1 MTFLAGC
8 NALEPYDKVGAWHP
22 TAVNDANLA
31 LMAVNP
37 ADLVYGQGTKPSDGI
52 AAAAAIDRL
61 RRDHVKPLPDSGEGS
76 SSSSSSERRPIRGG
90 ADEQLMADY
99 STQLGDVRESKN
111 AWVPDGDRAM
121 LIAFITD
128 AASDVT
134 LRDGLSDA
142 TPHSFEITR
151 GGIRAAI
158 TAMQKTATPRSL
170 IVDVSGEDEPLSALF
185 DLSQVVEPDVH
196 VLVVGEIASLDFYR
210 EVTRNMGAVEYLAK
224 PLTRDKVLRLFA
236 PVIVGRPTTTPE
248 LDGGRVITVTG
259 ARGGVGAT
267 SIAVSLAWHFGV
279 ERSRHTVLVD
289 PDLQTG
295 TAALYLDAP
304 TGPGLR
310 AALEMPDRIDDL
322 FVERASQVLKDRLH
336 VLAGQEPLIDRPVYG
351 LDAAPR
357 LLAALRRRYNFIVVD
372 VPFQPVPLYRD
383 LFDLASQRVIVFEPT
398 LAGIRDALR
407 LRAMHD
413 AQNAVIAHRI
423 GIESLRNARLPDHQ
437 RRSRMG
443 WRAVPPS
450 LSRIC
455 PNVWAR
461 QPTWANPQSCR
472 KHSFALRVHDLAQ
485 LVAFNRLLDSSAA
498 PISGKRRSEKKRG
511 WQIWKHSGP

>member
-1 MTFLAGC
+1 
-8 NALEPYDKVGAWHP
+8 
-22 TAVNDANLA
+22 
-31 LMAVNP
+31 
-37 ADLVYGQGTKPSDGI
+37 
-52 AAAAAIDRL
+52 
-61 RRDHVKPLPDSGEGS
+61 
-76 SSSSSSERRPIRGG
+76 
-90 ADEQLMADY
+90 
-99 STQLGDVRESKN
+99 
-111 AWVPDGDRAM
+111 M

-142 TPHSFEITR
+142 TPHSFEIMR

-196 VLVVGEIASLDFYR
+196 VLVVGEITSLDFYR
-210 EVTRNMGAVEYLAK
+210 EVTRSMGAVEYLAK

-236 PVIVGRPTTTPE
+236 PVIIGRPTATPE
-248 LDGGRVITVTG
+248 LEGGRVITVTG

-336 VLAGQEPLIDRPVYG
+336 VLAGQETLIDRPVYALG
-351 LDAAPR
+351 CSPTTAGCPAP
-357 LLAALRRRYNFIVVD
+357 AL
-372 VPFQPVPLYRD
+372 QLYRG
-383 LFDLASQRVIVFEPT
+383 RC
-398 LAGIRDALR
+398 
-407 LRAMHD
+407 
-413 AQNAVIAHRI
+413 
-423 GIESLRNARLPDHQ
+423 
-437 RRSRMG
+437 
-443 WRAVPPS
+443 AVPAGAAV
-450 LSRIC
+450 SR
-455 PNVWAR
+455 PV
-461 QPTWANPQSCR
+461 
-472 KHSFALRVHDLAQ
+472 
-485 LVAFNRLLDSSAA
+485 
-498 PISGKRRSEKKRG
+498 
-511 WQIWKHSGP
+511 

>member
-1 MTFLAGC
+1 
-8 NALEPYDKVGAWHP
+8 
-22 TAVNDANLA
+22 
-31 LMAVNP
+31 
-37 ADLVYGQGTKPSDGI
+37 
-52 AAAAAIDRL
+52 
-61 RRDHVKPLPDSGEGS
+61 
-76 SSSSSSERRPIRGG
+76 
-90 ADEQLMADY
+90 MADY

-121 LIAFITD
+121 LIAFVTD

-236 PVIVGRPTTTPE
+236 PVIVGRPTTAPE

-336 VLAGQEPLIDRPVYG
+336 VLAGQEPLIDRPVYA

-413 AQNAVIAHRI
+413 AQNQSSPTVLVLNRSGMPGCLTPAQVEDAL
-423 GIESLRNARLPDHQ
+423 ESSAAIIIPDLPKRL
-437 RRSRMG
+437 SAAANMG
-443 WRAVPPS
+443 EPAILQKTFFR
-450 LSRIC
+450 
-455 PNVWAR
+455 
-461 QPTWANPQSCR
+461 
-472 KHSFALRVHDLAQ
+472 LRVHDLAQ
-485 LVAFNRLLDSSAA
+485 LVAFNRLLDSAAA
-498 PISGKRRSEKKRG
+498 PITGKRQSEKKRG
-511 WQIWKHSGP
+511 WQVWKTA

>member
-1 MTFLAGC
+1 
-8 NALEPYDKVGAWHP
+8 
-22 TAVNDANLA
+22 
-31 LMAVNP
+31 
-37 ADLVYGQGTKPSDGI
+37 
-52 AAAAAIDRL
+52 
-61 RRDHVKPLPDSGEGS
+61 
-76 SSSSSSERRPIRGG
+76 
-90 ADEQLMADY
+90 MADY
-99 STQLGDVRESKN
+99 ITQPGDVREAKN
-111 AWVPDGDRAM
+111 AWIPGGDRAM
-121 LIAFITD
+121 LLAFITD
-128 AASDVT
+128 AASEVT

-158 TAMQKTATPRSL
+158 SAMQKIATPRSL
-170 IVDVSGEDEPLSALF
+170 IVDVSGEDEPLSALL

-196 VLVVGEIASLDFYR
+196 VLVVGETTSLDFYR

-236 PVIVGRPTTTPE
+236 PVIVGRPTTIPE
-248 LDGGRVITVTG
+248 PDGGRVITVTG

-289 PDLQTG
+289 PDVQTG

-304 TGPGLR
+304 AGPGLR

-336 VLAGQEPLIDRPVYG
+336 VLAGQEPLIDRPVYA

-413 AQNAVIAHRI
+413 VQNQSSPTVLVLNRSGMPGCLTQAQVEDALEGSAAIIIPDLPKRLSAAANMGEP
-423 GIESLRNARLPDHQ
+423 GILQKTFFRH
-437 RRSRMG
+437 
-443 WRAVPPS
+443 
-450 LSRIC
+450 
-455 PNVWAR
+455 
-461 QPTWANPQSCR
+461 
-472 KHSFALRVHDLAQ
+472 RVHDLAQ
-485 LVAFNRLLDSSAA
+485 LVAFNRLLDSSVA
-498 PISGKRRSEKKRG
+498 PITGRRQSEKKRG
-511 WQIWKHSGP
+511 WQLWKTA